1 MFICWCF
8 LWMRLFL
15 ISNQTLTFYWCDLHL
30 LHNSLYILGILIVL
44 ILIACSLNS
53 FVNNTL
59 DDTESQSLCVF
70 CVIMHNH
77 DDKNR
82 VIYISNIYFLHLNRV
97 YFIERFQ
104 CLHISY
110 LRMPN
115 SNVFN
120 SNVISW
126 AALQKVLFSLLSECW
141 I

>member
-1 MFICWCF
+1 MAWMFICWCF

-15 ISNQTLTFYWCDLHL
+15 IFNQILIFYWCGLHL
-30 LHNSLYILGILIVL
+30 LHNSLYILGTLIAL

-53 FVNNTL
+53 VVNNIL
-59 DDTESQSLCVF
+59 DDIELQSLCVF

-77 DDKNR
+77 DHKNR

-126 AALQKVLFSLLSECW
+126 AALQKKF
-141 I
+141 IFIA

>member
-1 MFICWCF
+1 MAWMFICWCF

-15 ISNQTLTFYWCDLHL
+15 IFNQILIFYWCGLHL
-30 LHNSLYILGILIVL
+30 LHNSLYILGFLVVL
-44 ILIACSLNS
+44 ILTACSLNS
-53 FVNNTL
+53 FVNNIL
-59 DDTESQSLCVF
+59 DDIESQSLCVF

-77 DDKNR
+77 DDENR
-82 VIYISNIYFLHLNRV
+82 VIYISIIYFLHLNRV

-126 AALQKVLFSLLSECW
+126 AALQKNF
-141 I
+141 IFIA